1 MREMGDGN
9 PSYAFQSYTHPTR
22 KKCLIRPYSGQIQ
35 FNKCLLKLYYFR
47 RLSIQNIIGRLPSH
61 KYLDFSRD
69 PQENEKELNWGEKHC
84 LFLAKCRLP
93 SSLWFAALSN
103 IWKQTSSPVSKL
115 IKINRIMVCLK
126 MRLPGRE
133 VCLRGL
139 FRGSVSWY
147 VSGVC
152 FGGLF
157 RTVLLPRTVEFKAS
171 VSGSVRRS
179 VSGYVSRVCF
189 AKVELP
195 SLT

>member
-84 LFLAKCRLP
+84 LFLAKCRFP
-93 SSLWFAALSN
+93 SRNMSRYTFKLVVRCTEQYLKTNLVACVQTDQNQPNNGVSQNEAAGTGSLS
-103 IWKQTSSPVSKL
+103 Q
-115 IKINRIMVCLK
+115 
-126 MRLPGRE
+126 
-133 VCLRGL
+133 
-139 FRGSVSWY
+139 GSV
-147 VSGVC
+147 
-152 FGGLF
+152 
-157 RTVLLPRTVEFKAS
+157 
-171 VSGSVRRS
+171 
-179 VSGYVSRVCF
+179 
-189 AKVELP
+189 
-195 SLT
+195 